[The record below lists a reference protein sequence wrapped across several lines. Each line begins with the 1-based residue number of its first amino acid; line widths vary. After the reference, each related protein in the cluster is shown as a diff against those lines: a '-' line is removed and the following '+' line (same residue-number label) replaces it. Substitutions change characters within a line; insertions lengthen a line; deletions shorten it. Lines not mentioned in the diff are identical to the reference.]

1 MKVRFIAFALLLPL
15 FTFAESNISYFEFG
29 DSAGSSFNTFANTGS
44 DTTQWNNG
52 ANSGVSTD
60 GSGNL
65 LIQGANGTVGGSVFR
80 KILYP
85 TSYSDSTYRLEVE
98 FDSWTL
104 DEAQANNGKFAV
116 GIYQEAGFAT
126 KVAEIL
132 LQQQPADGSR
142 IQFFA
147 EQGETD
153 LYRNIEFPGELSKT
167 SPAGKYAIEVDLVNN
182 TVQIYTNDVAYLD
195 TPQPIAADQVIGNLQ
210 FTVQNASESSTALIN
225 SFGLIDMLASSG
237 GDGSGGGAGDG
248 SGDGT
253 GGGTDNSLV
262 LSALEA
268 FEFGDSAGSSFNT
281 FANTGTV
288 GSPWNYGGPSQVAVQ
303 DGKLVVGGVNGA
315 LVGNQTYR
323 KIDYGTTPY
332 SSGTYQL
339 EIDFDALV
347 FDAADTDGIVRWA
360 AGSAFG
366 SAQDIAQI
374 TAQANNGTPRI
385 QFAVT
390 STNGLTVYRNLDG
403 TSGLGVIELNLDDST
418 FSISTNDVALTQ
430 QALPIP
436 SGTSIGALQFSAAN
450 FDAASSVSVDSM
462 KFSTYVADDTTGGGD
477 DGSTNPNDNT
487 DASSHWDAHPD
498 FTGVA
503 LEKFT
508 YNEVAGKQP
517 FAVNVS
523 WGVANSGTTSSI
535 FNFGGGSPM
544 ATDGNGNMV
553 FYGQGRQNSGQ
564 FFRAMP
570 KGETNGS
577 LTTWGLDSGVYSL
590 VVDFDSWDLDP
601 AALSE
606 SATLVVNAYS
616 GETDVLLGGIN
627 VIAYTNGN
635 ARLQL
640 RSSTEGGVGNYRSLE
655 FPISYSNAPK
665 VTIEFDLDNDTVVYL
680 TNDVV
685 WQQSP
690 SLTNLAASASLDS
703 LQIGANPSGSTN
715 STVLVDGLA
724 IYQRQN
730 SADIPI
736 NAVAFSGADI
746 GSSVFITG
754 TNTLLNLDA
763 DNSVLTQWDA
773 EGDWYGNN
781 TNLTLSGQTFY
792 QASQHSTTIDPT
804 LIANSIIAGGTG
816 STNGGHGRAAL
827 VLQSGAGTKIQ
838 EQTNNPDEFVMEA
851 GATSDA
857 IILFKKDQ
865 FNDGLDTTNVTFTA
879 AADTLSATIDY
890 GGKSRMT
897 EGRFSWVIQD
907 GSAFYRSAPITM
919 THGNNATPNG
929 AGITNVTAEALDVSW
944 YNYDPTTD
952 VAAIGTAASPTFD
965 DIQAIGYLFGCTWVG
980 GDDDGTGATQWA
992 RIQVSNFTAQADES
1006 VPVAES
1012 ASWLSQY
1019 GLTDFNGDADGDGIV
1034 DLLEYALGLDPGSS
1048 DSAAISGQS
1057 SSGYILF
1064 NHPKRA
1070 GTDHGLIYTVQTNG
1084 NLKFGSWGDHSTV
1097 SPSESAADVT
1107 HTIPTSESDELFIR
1121 LKVEL
1126 D

>member
-1 MKVRFIAFALLLPL
+1 M
-15 FTFAESNISYFEFG
+15 AESNISYFEFG
-29 DSAGSSFNTFANTGS
+29 DSAGSSFNTFANSGS

-52 ANSGVSTD
+52 GNSGVSTD
-60 GSGNL
+60 GNGNL

-85 TSYSDSTYRLEVE
+85 TPYSDGTYRVEVE

-116 GIYQEAGFAT
+116 GIYQESGFAT

-147 EQGETD
+147 EQGATD

-167 SPAGKYAIEVDLVNN
+167 SPAGKYAIEVDLVND
-182 TVQIYTNDVAYLD
+182 TVQIYTNDVAYLA

-225 SFGLIDMLASSG
+225 SFGLVDVLASSG
-237 GDGSGGGAGDG
+237 GNGDGTGGGNGDG
-248 SGDGT
+248 TGGGNGDGTGGGNGDGT
-253 GGGTDNSLV
+253 GGGTDSSLV

-268 FEFGDSAGSSFNT
+268 FEFGDSNGSSFNT
-281 FANTGTV
+281 FANTGSLGSQWNFGSV
-288 GSPWNYGGPSQVAVQ
+288 GGISVT
-303 DGKLVVGGVNGA
+303 DGNLVVGGVNGE
-315 LVGNQTYR
+315 VGGGQTYR

-360 AGSAFG
+360 AGSALG

-390 STNGLTVYRNLDG
+390 STNGLTVYRSLDG
-403 TSGLGVIELNLDDST
+403 TSGLGVIELNLNDST
-418 FSISTNDVALTQ
+418 FSITTNDVALTQ

-436 SGTSIGALQFSAAN
+436 SGTSIGALQFSVQN
-450 FDAASSVSVDSM
+450 FDAASSVSIDNM
-462 KFSTYVADDTTGGGD
+462 KFSTYVADDATGGGD

-498 FTGVA
+498 FTGIA

-508 YNEVAGKQP
+508 YNEDAGKQP
-517 FAVNVS
+517 FAVNVGY
-523 WGVANSGTTSSI
+523 GVANSGTTSSS

-544 ATDGNGNMV
+544 ATDGNGNVV

-601 AALSE
+601 AALNTG
-606 SATLVVNAYS
+606 ATLGITAYS
-616 GETDVLLGGIN
+616 GASDVLLGGIMVN
-627 VIAYTNGN
+627 AHTNGN
-635 ARLQL
+635 ARLQV

-655 FPISYSNAPK
+655 FPLSYTNAPK

-703 LQIGANPSGSTN
+703 LQIGMNAQGSTN

-730 SADIPI
+730 AADIPI

-746 GSSVFITG
+746 GSSVFISG

-792 QASQHSTTIDPT
+792 QASQHSTTIDPSVIAN
-804 LIANSIIAGGTG
+804 LIAAGGTG
-816 STNGGHGRAAL
+816 TTNGGHGRAAL

-838 EQTNNPDEFVMEA
+838 EQSNNPSELVMDA

-865 FNDGLDTTNVTFTA
+865 FNDGLDSTNVTFTA

-929 AGITNVTAEALDVSW
+929 AGITNITAEALDVTW